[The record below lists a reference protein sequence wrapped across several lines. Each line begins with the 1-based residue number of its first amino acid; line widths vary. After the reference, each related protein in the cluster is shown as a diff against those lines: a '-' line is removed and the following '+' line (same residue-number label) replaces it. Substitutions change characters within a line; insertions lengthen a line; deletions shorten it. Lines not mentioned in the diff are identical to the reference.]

1 MRKLI
6 KEPAIYFPL
15 TYNLFATVTFSFVE
29 SMMEPKMKEAIEA
42 SQYEVGNYFLILGVS
57 YATFCAI
64 SGVVLAKIKH
74 PIILTVSS
82 NAMMAIGILLSGP
95 IANLGMKESITPF
108 YMSALLIGKF

>member
-1 MRKLI
+1 MKKLI

-15 TYNLFATVTFSFVE
+15 ADNLFATVTFSFVE
-29 SMMEPKMKEAIEA
+29 SMLEPKMKGAIEA

-74 PIILTVSS
+74 SIIMTISS
-82 NAMMAIGILLSGP
+82 NVMMAIGILLSGP
-95 IANLGMKESITPF
+95 IATLEMKASITPF